1 MTVDKLI
8 TDKEIECELY
18 NNIEML
24 REKFTE
30 FNQNKTRKQ
39 TGLYKIIGYDPMN
52 MYKMNTSILHEHFV
66 RLRDR
71 KSEKNLFLK
80 GPVITIYNQDESD
93 VIGFLTQY

>member
-30 FNQNKTRKQ
+30 FKQNKTRKQ

-52 MYKMNTSILHEHFV
+52 MYKMNTFILHEHFV